1 MIEVPEV
8 VCGSNNAFS
17 QSTGAV
23 LEQGCDSV
31 PSKTYQ
37 WIADVLWRLDSLTI
51 RTVRK
56 TMEVPQSQFLDRVVD
71 VLW

>member
-1 MIEVPEV
+1 MIKIPEV
-8 VCGSNNAFS
+8 VCGSNHAFS

-23 LEQGCDSV
+23 LGQGCDSV

-51 RTVRK
+51 WTVQN
-56 TMEVPQSQFLDRVVD
+56 TVEVPQSQFLD
-71 VLW
+71 